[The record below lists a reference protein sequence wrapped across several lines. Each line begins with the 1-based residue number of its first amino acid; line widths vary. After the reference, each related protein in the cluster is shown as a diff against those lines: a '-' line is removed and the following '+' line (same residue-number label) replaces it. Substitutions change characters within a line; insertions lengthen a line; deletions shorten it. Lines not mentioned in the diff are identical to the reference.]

1 MVLVIYSDIMV
12 VSYAS
17 VGNRCKEMSSSN
29 HDKAGVLFQYCYES
43 NMALEKVFELKCV
56 GPGVQAKEL
65 LSSRQCFLRNMVL
78 DHLLSFSAVE
88 IVLCTYRFEQR

>member
-1 MVLVIYSDIMV
+1 
-12 VSYAS
+12 
-17 VGNRCKEMSSSN
+17 MSSFN
-29 HDKAGVLFQYCYES
+29 HDKAGVFFHYFYQS

-56 GPGVQAKEL
+56 GPGVQSKEL
-65 LSSRQCFLRNMVL
+65 LSSRQRLLRNMVL